1 MLKSY
6 VEKFWRWRRWRKVG
20 CSGGKSRSVHTAA
33 FGVRWKVRV
42 GVDQE
47 FRERRERQRWW
58 RVGLGMSGK
67 VLVQWISSSLGTF
80 FSMLCSPF
88 SLSVS
93 EWDPWVQNH
102 QQGHSTAG
110 ATCGHYPP
118 ETCCGRE
125 QAERNV
131 HPLSFHSACAPGQQ
145 VLLHQ
150 RPPLFT
156 HLATPQ
162 NCIITLIIRGFL

>member
-6 VEKFWRWRRWRKVG
+6 VETFWRWRWWRKIG

-33 FGVRWKVRV
+33 FRVRWKVWV
-42 GVDQE
+42 GGRSGIQGAERKAAMMAGGVGNVWESTGPVDQ
-47 FRERRERQRWW
+47 FFPRNF
-58 RVGLGMSGK
+58 LLYTMF
-67 VLVQWISSSLGTF
+67 SL
-80 FSMLCSPF
+80 

-93 EWDPWVQNH
+93 EWDPWVQNR

-118 ETCCGRE
+118 ETCCGWE
-125 QAERNV
+125 QVERNV